1 MDLFKKIAKW
11 VGIVLACVLGL
22 GIAFGAWQGRS
33 ANGKVDDLTTV
44 VTQLKTDH
52 DQLKTDHD
60 LVVADVATKASL
72 ADVAALRANVVSALA
87 DKADKTDLDALR
99 VEIGTAL
106 ADKAD
111 KTDLDALRVEIGT
124 ALADKADR
132 SDLAAATVAAEK
144 KFATYGWA
152 KANMVSK
159 TQAEGFARNSALDS
173 KASKDELSVVKH
185 DVWVVAGRV
194 EELEAAAAAPTDL
207 KVEVK

>member
-111 KTDLDALRVEIGT
+111 
-124 ALADKADR
+124 R